1 MNSRCELYK
10 SAIEEVTI
18 WGWPLQ
24 TAGMI
29 TTGMSFR
36 TLTILSGRVTEVN
49 FPKCFPFLFDLSLI
63 EITDT
68 GTRHDTMH

>member
-1 MNSRCELYK
+1 MYK

-29 TTGMSFR
+29 TTGFSFR
-36 TLTILSGRVTEVN
+36 TLIILSGRLTEVS
-49 FPKCFPFLFDLSLI
+49 KLI
-63 EITDT
+63 INVHWSITVEVVN
-68 GTRHDTMH
+68 